1 MWKYDH
7 ICRITGKATNMTTT
21 TKKKLNKL
29 GVKLGRN
36 IFERRKSLGWTQA
49 ELAEKIE
56 VDTETISR
64 FERGSNLPSLSR
76 LDKLANVMNFP
87 LSKLI
92 AESSSHAGDQAEIIT
107 EWISELGSDD
117 REFVMDSVKQLCA
130 YLARLKRK

>member
-1 MWKYDH
+1 
-7 ICRITGKATNMTTT
+7 MTIA
-21 TKKKLNKL
+21 KKKQPNNL

-36 IFERRKSLGWTQA
+36 IFERRKLLGWTQA

-76 LDKLANVMNFP
+76 LEKLARVLNLP

-92 AESSSHAGDQAEIIT
+92 AESSPHASDQAEVIA
-107 EWISELGSDD
+107 EWISGLVNYD
-117 REFVMDSVKQLCA
+117 REFVMASVKQLCTH
-130 YLARLKRK
+130 LANEKKK